1 MTQTTRT
8 ILKGA
13 SSPMC
18 ASSTAGGKKKKFN
31 FSRRLVQ
38 YYSAYISISDI
49 SLLTACFLHVG
60 VF

>member
-18 ASSTAGGKKKKFN
+18 ASSTAGEKKKFN

>member
-18 ASSTAGGKKKKFN
+18 ALSTKFN